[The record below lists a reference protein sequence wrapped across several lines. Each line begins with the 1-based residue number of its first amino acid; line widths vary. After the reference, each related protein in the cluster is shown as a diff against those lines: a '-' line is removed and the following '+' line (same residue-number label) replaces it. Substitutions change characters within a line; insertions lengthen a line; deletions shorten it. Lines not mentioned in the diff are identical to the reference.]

1 MGVNDRLRLGWSRI
15 TQWWGGM
22 APARRRNLA
31 IAAAA
36 GVLCLATVL
45 WIVLRPNYVTI
56 MSGLDNKS
64 LGQVQSK
71 LQDLKIPNRVEGS
84 SVLVPARDA
93 DTARVQLAMAGLPQ
107 SGYIGYSSIPSSFA
121 MTQDQFNVQVLDVL
135 QQSLAQTIESINGVT
150 SAQVHIV
157 MPDPQLFVSQPA
169 DTAKASVFLQ
179 LGPGVQ
185 LSSAQVAGIQQL
197 VAHSVKGLS
206 ADDVTVVDQNGVALS
221 SPASNSAAGATT
233 QASAEIALR
242 RQLEQA
248 LTQQLTAGLNQ
259 IVGPGNAVVMVHA
272 NVTFDQ
278 VQSKAHT
285 YQPAPGQTTGLPSS
299 TQVTRKSSNSTSGSA
314 GGPAGQASSNPNLPT
329 YAGSAA
335 GSGSSSST
343 ETDTTTTYDNS
354 YVDTVKNDDP
364 VQLQGYQVAVM
375 LNQNDA
381 AITPAVVNQIR
392 SFVTNAVG
400 AKAGTAANNDISV
413 VTVPFHG
420 PAGSSP
426 SARWTQD
433 WMRWAAAGGVAA
445 ALALAG
451 WWWIRRRRGSD
462 ELAVALEPQMALA
475 ELDQL
480 PKSEDERMKEELLR
494 FAERKPAEF
503 AGLLRTWLAND

>member
-1 MGVNDRLRLGWSRI
+1 MNDKLRLGWSRI

-56 MSGLDNKS
+56 MSGLDAKS

-71 LQDLKIPNRVEGS
+71 LQDLKIPSRVEGS

-93 DTARVQLAMAGLPQ
+93 DTARIQLAMAGLPQ
-107 SGYIGYSSIPSSFA
+107 SSGYIGYASIPSSFA

-135 QQSLAQTIESINGVT
+135 QQSLAQTIKSINGVT
-150 SAQVHIV
+150 DAQVHIV

-206 ADDVTVVDQNGVALS
+206 VDDVTVVDQNGVALS
-221 SPASNSAAGATT
+221 SPTANSAGGATT

-242 RQLEQA
+242 RQLEQT

-299 TQVTRKSSNSTSGSA
+299 TQVTRKSSNSTTGSA

-400 AKAGTAANNDISV
+400 AKAGAGANNDISV

-420 PAGSSP
+420 PAVSSA
-426 SARWTQD
+426 SAGWAQG
-433 WMRWAAAGGVAA
+433 WMPWAAAGGAVA

-451 WWWIRRRRGSD
+451 WWWLRRRRGSD
-462 ELAVALEPQMALA
+462 ELAAALEPQAALA

>member
-1 MGVNDRLRLGWSRI
+1 MNDRLRQGWSRI
-15 TQWWGGM
+15 VQWWRSI
-22 APARRRNLA
+22 APVRRRNLT

-36 GVLCLATVL
+36 GALCLAAVL
-45 WIVLRPNYVTI
+45 WILLRPNYVTI
-56 MSGLDNKS
+56 LSGLDNKS
-64 LGQVQSK
+64 LGQVQAK
-71 LQDLKIPNRVEGS
+71 LQDLKIPNRIEGS

-93 DTARVQLAMAGLPQ
+93 DTARVQLSMAGLPQ
-107 SGYIGYSSIPSSFA
+107 SGYIGYASIPNSFA

-150 SAQVHIV
+150 GAQVHIV

-185 LSSAQVAGIQQL
+185 LTPAQVAGIQQL

-206 ADDVTVVDQNGVALS
+206 ADDVTVVDQNGVSLT
-221 SPASNSAAGATT
+221 SPSAANGAATT
-233 QASAEIALR
+233 QASTEIQLR

-285 YQPAPGQTTGLPSS
+285 YQAAPGQTTGLPNR
-299 TQVTRKSSNSTSGSA
+299 TEVTRKTSNSTSGGV

-329 YAGSAA
+329 YAGA
-335 GSGSSSST
+335 GAGGGSSSSS

-364 VQLQGYQVAVM
+364 VQIQGYQVAVM
-375 LNQNDA
+375 LNQNDP
-381 AITPAVVNQIR
+381 AITPAVLNEIR
-392 SFVTNAVG
+392 SFVSNAVG
-400 AKAGTAANNDISV
+400 ARSGNGANNDISV
-413 VTVPFHG
+413 VSVPFHN
-420 PAGSSP
+420 P
-426 SARWTQD
+426 SAPVQGMWPSRWIVWTAG
-433 WMRWAAAGGVAA
+433 AAVAA
-445 ALALAG
+445 AVILLL
-451 WWWIRRRRGSD
+451 WLLLRRRRTHD
-462 ELAVALEPQMALA
+462 EVAVALEAPVPVEAL
-475 ELDQL
+475 ESL
-480 PKSEDERMKEELLR
+480 PKSEDERIREELLR

-503 AGLLRTWLAND
+503 AGLLRSWLASD